1 MNIETLR
8 EFCLSLPDTTESFP
22 FDDVTLVLKVGG
34 KMYALISLDGE
45 LSINLKCNPEM
56 AIDLRERYPAVL
68 PGYHMNKTH
77 WNTVKIDGSI
87 PDSTIH
93 DWILH
98 SYELV
103 FSTLPRKIRNFIPRK
118 K

>member
-34 KMYALISLDGE
+34 RMYALISLEGE
-45 LSINLKCNPEM
+45 LSMNLKCDPEM

-68 PGYHMNKTH
+68 PGYHMNKVH

-93 DWILH
+93 DWIIH

-103 FSTLPRKIRNFIPRK
+103 YSSLPRKIRNYIPRK

>member
-8 EFCLSLPDTTESFP
+8 EFCLLLPDTTESFP

-34 KMYALISLDGE
+34 KMYALINLDGE
-45 LSINLKCNPEM
+45 LSINLKCDPEM
-56 AIDLRERYPAVL
+56 AIDLRERYAAVL

-87 PDSTIH
+87 PDATIH
-93 DWILH
+93 DWIVH

-103 FSTLPRKIRNFIPRK
+103 YSSLPRKIRNYIPRK